1 MPSAITHILLV
12 KNLQSKITNMKLRAK
27 LAAGKYFLQVGA
39 VGPDLP
45 YSSIASIG
53 GLIFGN
59 ESKLADKFHYTTPN
73 KLPLFALNEIKNQK
87 TFSKKERKYL
97 FNFFVGYI
105 SHIVADGVM
114 HPFIRDMVG
123 NYAENKTAHR
133 TLEMRLDVLFNN
145 YLTAKSGKPTEYN
158 YSNMHDELMNIK
170 DYKEVDIVIKVFK
183 EKINEVYNIDY
194 DTELILSWVNGLHTL
209 LSVAEGEHPAIYRNL
224 SILDGVLYKNYSD
237 LEDRKDELL
246 ILKKPKDGIINNFLH
261 NEQIHFIDDCVPQF
275 YDRFIPILE
284 RAYNYIYNDGDELT
298 ENDIPAIDLDTG
310 RPVLYA
316 NNLDLIPTFWS

>member
-1 MPSAITHILLV
+1 MIFIFQVHLHQKIVNFYLKLLHPAVRAFEDIEAEGILLDV
-12 KNLQSKITNMKLRAK
+12 E
-27 LAAGKYFLQVGA
+27 Y
-39 VGPDLP
+39 
-45 YSSIASIG
+45 Y
-53 GLIFGN
+53 
-59 ESKLADKFHYTTPN
+59 N
-73 KLPLFALNEIKNQK
+73 KLKIEVQ
-87 TFSKKERKYL
+87 E
-97 FNFFVGYI
+97 YI
-105 SHIVADGVM
+105 AREKGVAVSLM
-114 HPFIRDMVG
+114 S
-123 NYAENKTAHR
+123 
-133 TLEMRLDVLFNN
+133 N
-145 YLTAKSGKPTEYN
+145 YLKNKYSGMSGGKPNLRLSRSVVIEDYMFGPRGLNLTPKMFTAKSGKPTEYN

-224 SILDGVLYKNYSD
+224 SILDGVLYKYYSD
-237 LEDRKDELL
+237 LEDILDELL